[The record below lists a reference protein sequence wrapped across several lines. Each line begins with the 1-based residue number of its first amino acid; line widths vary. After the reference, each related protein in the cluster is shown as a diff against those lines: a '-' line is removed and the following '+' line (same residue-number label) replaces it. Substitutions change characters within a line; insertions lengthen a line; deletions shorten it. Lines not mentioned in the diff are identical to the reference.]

1 MGISQFYLFVLS
13 FITFTILSFLVL
25 LRMSKSRIKTEE
37 RLDKF
42 LPNPVKKTKQ
52 KEEEKPKTMY
62 RKILFTIGKRVEG
75 SSYVR
80 KWLSKLEVSA
90 LPYTPEEFF
99 ALRILLGFTLP
110 IILFLLNYN
119 WIFIGGSILVGYFI
133 PVVYLNW
140 KKKKRLNRCSE
151 QLSQALGTMAN
162 ALRAGFS
169 FMQAMELVAKEM
181 PDPIGP
187 EFSRTLRDIKL
198 GISTD
203 VALKNLVTRLPDKDL
218 DLVVNALIIQRSTGG
233 NLAALLETMQETIF
247 GRFRVKEELK
257 SLTAQGKMSSWVV
270 TLLPLSIALYLNTVN
285 QEYFR
290 PLLEHPV
297 GWIMLGVGTFSCLI
311 GWLLIRKIV
320 HVEV

>member
-1 MGISQFYLFVLS
+1 MN
-13 FITFTILSFLVL
+13 
-25 LRMSKSRIKTEE
+25 K
-37 RLDKF
+37 
-42 LPNPVKKTKQ
+42 NKQ
-52 KEEEKPKTMY
+52 MKDEKPKTMY
-62 RKILFTIGKRVEG
+62 RKMLHIIGNRFEG
-75 SSYVR
+75 NSYVR

-99 ALRILLGFTLP
+99 ALRILMGLTLP
-110 IILFLLNYN
+110 IILFFLNYN
-119 WIFIGGSILVGYFI
+119 WSIIVGGVLVGYFI

-140 KKKKRLNRCSE
+140 KKKNRLNRCSE

-169 FMQAMELVAKEM
+169 FIQAMELVAKEM
-181 PDPIGP
+181 PDPIGS
-187 EFSRTLRDIKL
+187 EFSRTLRDIKF

-203 VALKNLVTRLPDKDL
+203 VALKNLVTRLPDRDL

-285 QEYFR
+285 PDYFR

-297 GWIMLGVGTFSCLI
+297 GWVMLGAGTLSCLI
-311 GWLLIRKIV
+311 GWFLIRKIV